1 MILFAR
7 PIHWL
12 ETRKTSH
19 LWPALPAAIV
29 IAAVL
34 LPAMLSPLLQGRTA
48 QRYKK
53 AVNEAV
59 IDHDYQTAALFLQ
72 KIDGN
77 SPVDSSV
84 QFNRAVVDEALGRSD
99 AALKSMDLLAPEDE
113 FGYGRAHLWKAHR
126 LVASIKEWTPANLS
140 PLIHHLDGAVAEE
153 PNLADAHL
161 LYGFAYHKAGMKSEA
176 IEHLEKIVDQRP
188 EMHLTLADLYD
199 QVSEKSQAKKHYKLA
214 KAYLEELLAEEPS
227 DATARTQLAL
237 IHFRNS
243 EFPEAEKLLVEGMQL
258 ATEAGLQPQSKT
270 LASTLAN
277 LYVQRVDSLALES
290 DSLESQVQIIR
301 LLGQVLT
308 LEPGNQ
314 AAIAR
319 LAEFS
324 RFEGDAGEQ
333 AQQLV
338 NKMLASGH
346 ATATAHFILGTHA
359 TQGGDSA
366 KAMQHFRQAYR
377 KNPQMPALL
386 NNIAWFMS
394 HKEPPEYEKALGFSS
409 RAVELVEAN
418 NPMYPYVI
426 ETRGQIHAA
435 LQQWEQ
441 ALTDLEQAL
450 PVLKGAVELH
460 QTLAKVYE
468 ALGNKDLSEEHARIV
483 KSLTN

>member
-199 QVSEKSQAKKHYKLA
+199 QVSEKSQAKKHFNL
-214 KAYLEELLAEEPS
+214 
-227 DATARTQLAL
+227 ARTHLESTLDENPQDVQARIQLAL
-237 IHFRNS
+237 IYFRDEVFAKS
-243 EFPEAEKLLVEGMQL
+243 EKLLVEGIAAASAAEQKTQVQELTSML
-258 ATEAGLQPQSKT
+258 SGL
-270 LASTLAN
+270 
-277 LYVQRVDSLALES
+277 YIRRVDALAAKDAS
-290 DSLESQVQIIR
+290 VESQVQIIA
-301 LLGQVLT
+301 LLGQALA
-308 LEPGNQ
+308 LDPANH
-314 AAIAR
+314 AAISR
-319 LAEFS
+319 VAEFS
-324 RFEGDAGEQ
+324 RFEGEAGEQ
-333 AQQLV
+333 AQQLLT
-338 NKMLASGH
+338 KMLAAGH
-346 ATATAHFILGTHA
+346 ATATAHLVLGTHA
-359 TQGGDSA
+359 TQRGDA
-366 KAMQHFRQAYR
+366 EKALRHFKQAYR
-377 KNPQMPALL
+377 QNPKMPVLL
-386 NNIAWFMS
+386 NNVAWFMS
-394 HKEPPEYEKALGFSS
+394 HKEPKEYQKALTFSN
-409 RAVELVEAN
+409 RAVELVDED

-435 LQQWEQ
+435 LQHWEQ

-450 PVLKGAVELH
+450 PVLRGSMELH
-460 QTLAKVYE
+460 QALARVYE
-468 ALGNKDLSEEHARIV
+468 ALGEKALAEEHQRIV
-483 KSLTN
+483 DAQK